1 MMFMSL
7 AAAALAATAST
18 TAIPAPPHSTAE
30 PAPQPIVAVNAVPVS
45 SMPAKPDLA
54 QMLAMFDKMFPAG
67 PAPDPARLVLART
80 TVETLWPNG
89 TYGRMTDQLMGGI
102 YDRIMAMKLSDFD
115 KGAAKAGKPGPDL
128 TLHQSMLKDD
138 PYFDQRVAIIRR
150 VMTDEMKALSA
161 IVEPRL
167 RDGLARAAARRFD
180 ARQLTDINTFF
191 ATDSGRALGSNLI
204 TIWMDPDTIR
214 GVVQSMPD
222 LIAEMPQMMAR
233 VEQATKALPKPRTK
247 TEPVVPKPKP
257 KH

>member
-7 AAAALAATAST
+7 AAAAISA
-18 TAIPAPPHSTAE
+18 TAIPAAIPGS
-30 PAPQPIVAVNAVPVS
+30 PAAPIVAVHAVPATSTV
-45 SMPAKPDLA
+45 PGKPDLA
-54 QMLAMFDKMFPAG
+54 QMLALFDKLFPAG

-150 VMTDEMKALSA
+150 VMTEEMKALSA